1 LLENTGLNP
10 LIGIPVSYTIN
21 GAPAIT
27 ETFTGT
33 LNPGSPQLFTF
44 NSTIDL
50 SLTGS
55 YSLKAW
61 ADYPGDMNIYNDT
74 TVSEVLVI
82 SGQLMQLPVIED
94 FQSASLCATTSDC
107 ESTVCALP
115 NGWIN
120 ATNQDQDDIDFRT
133 NSGTTPTTGTG
144 PVNDHTLGTA
154 AGKYVYLESSACFQ
168 KTALLIS
175 PCIDLSSAAS
185 PQMIFWYNMNGAAM
199 GELRVDI
206 YTQGSWTNDVIPAIS
221 GNQGTQWIQAVV
233 NMTPWSGEIV
243 NIRFRAKTGN
253 NFTSDIALD
262 DINIVESSTPPVPA
276 FLVNSQTGCSG
287 KVFAFTDQS
296 LNSPTAWSWIFNP
309 STVTFVN
316 GTSATSQNPRVV
328 FNAPGTYDVT
338 LSATNPFGGST
349 VTQPSLMNILAPV
362 AVPLAEDFQSGIYP
376 PFGWNIDDAGGAIT
390 WQEASGVPGAGGSP
404 TNTSYLNNFDY
415 NNAGAEDALLTMELN
430 LQSALSALVTF
441 DVAYARYSA
450 AYSDSLRID
459 ISTDCGQTWI
469 PSGYY
474 KGGQDLATVPDQ
486 ANKWTPASASD
497 WRNDTV
503 VLNTWIGNTALVRF
517 VNING
522 YGNSLFIDNVNI
534 DAVVGVEE
542 AGIQANVKVYPNPSS
557 GLFRLDIQSAGVERM
572 QYTVTDLH
580 GRLLQNERI
589 PSGSDYSGLI
599 NLGEMP
605 EGVYLLRLQSETG
618 ARTFKLVKI

>member
-1 LLENTGLNP
+1 
-10 LIGIPVSYTIN
+10 
-21 GAPAIT
+21 
-27 ETFTGT
+27 
-33 LNPGSPQLFTF
+33 
-44 NSTIDL
+44 
-50 SLTGS
+50 
-55 YSLKAW
+55 
-61 ADYPGDMNIYNDT
+61 
-74 TVSEVLVI
+74 
-82 SGQLMQLPVIED
+82 
-94 FQSASLCATTSDC
+94 
-107 ESTVCALP
+107 
-115 NGWIN
+115 
-120 ATNQDQDDIDFRT
+120 
-133 NSGTTPTTGTG
+133 
-144 PVNDHTLGTA
+144 
-154 AGKYVYLESSACFQ
+154 
-168 KTALLIS
+168 
-175 PCIDLSSAAS
+175 
-185 PQMIFWYNMNGAAM
+185 M